1 MTEIPET
8 IQKAGGN
15 MKDGQDRTDEISREQ
30 GQEKIKEKVSGWYY
44 ADLAVAIAVLIGL
57 GATGVS
63 LFFSF
68 SIKLVFLAPVAAA
81 IIGAAVFVYKDKYQ
95 LQLPKPL
102 RIVSGI
108 VRGILYTAAAVAF
121 AIPCIMLFVK
131 SPVFYNIQREIF
143 GEMFADHG
151 KGFLRYIPEEIP
163 ENAENYSIT
172 CFPGFVQNGP
182 HFMISFS
189 TTQEQLDE
197 YRDFAKANGAAL
209 WSTNEELNRSTDCY
223 EPAEQWV
230 FTSSLYHSTYYLI
243 YPESGYFVAESN

>member
-15 MKDGQDRTDEISREQ
+15 MKDGQDRTDEFFSEQ
-30 GQEKIKEKVSGWYY
+30 GQEKVSRWYY
-44 ADLAVAIAVLIGL
+44 ADLAVSIAVIVGL

-63 LFFSF
+63 LFWAFSF
-68 SIKLVFLAPVAAA
+68 GRKLVSLAPVAAA

-95 LQLPKPL
+95 MQLSKPL

-108 VRGILYTAAAVAF
+108 VRGILYTAAAAAF

-151 KGFLRYIPEEIP
+151 KGFLRYIPDKIP
-163 ENAENYSIT
+163 ENAGDYTIRCSPRFLQAEAY
-172 CFPGFVQNGP
+172 FE
-182 HFMISFS
+182 ISYVTS
-189 TTQEQLDE
+189 PEQLEE
-197 YRDFAKANGAAL
+197 YRNFAEANGAKKRSQMSSIIKHQL
-209 WSTNEELNRSTDCY
+209 TNRQKYGLFRQQRAIQTITNM
-223 EPAEQWV
+223 
-230 FTSSLYHSTYYLI
+230 
-243 YPESGYFVAESN
+243 